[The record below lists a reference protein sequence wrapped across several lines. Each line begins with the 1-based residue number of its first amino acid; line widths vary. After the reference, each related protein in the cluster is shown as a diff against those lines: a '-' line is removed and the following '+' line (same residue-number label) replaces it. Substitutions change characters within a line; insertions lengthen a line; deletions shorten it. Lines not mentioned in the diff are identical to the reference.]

1 METRHHVL
9 LEELVGFTVPK
20 DGEGQNTFQHLF
32 VRFFEFLCDLVSKR
46 KCKCEP
52 KFPRLY
58 FSKTK

>member
-1 METRHHVL
+1 MKTRHHVL

-20 DGEGQNTFQHLF
+20 DGEGQNTFQHLC
-32 VRFFEFLCDLVSKR
+32 FFEFFWDLVSKR

-52 KFPRLY
+52 KFPGLY